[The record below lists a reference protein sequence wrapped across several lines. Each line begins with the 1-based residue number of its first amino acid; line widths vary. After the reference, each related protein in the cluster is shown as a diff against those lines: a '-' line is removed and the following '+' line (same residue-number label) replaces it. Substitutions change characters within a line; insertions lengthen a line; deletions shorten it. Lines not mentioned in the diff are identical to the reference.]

1 MPDYVPQET
10 GTICL
15 FRITPHEGVD
25 PVEAAAA
32 VASPAP
38 PPGRWYRPT
47 PPLTASDS
55 YRAKAFRVEPVPGI
69 PGQFFAWVPAHRP
82 GGRAQAPR
90 QVRRRRDPA
99 SSGAVPLATRRASRP
114 ALDTWGEISFNYPS
128 TDTSDFP
135 VTPHTSS

>member
-47 PPLTASDS
+47 PSPPATA
-55 YRAKAFRVEPVPGI
+55 I
-69 PGQFFAWVPAHRP
+69 
-82 GGRAQAPR
+82 APR
-90 QVRRRRDPA
+90 PSGSNPSPA
-99 SSGAVPLATRRASRP
+99 SPVSSSRGCLP
-114 ALDTWGEISFNYPS
+114 TGLVVERKRLDKFGDDVIL
-128 TDTSDFP
+128 P
-135 VTPHTSS
+135 VRGRYH